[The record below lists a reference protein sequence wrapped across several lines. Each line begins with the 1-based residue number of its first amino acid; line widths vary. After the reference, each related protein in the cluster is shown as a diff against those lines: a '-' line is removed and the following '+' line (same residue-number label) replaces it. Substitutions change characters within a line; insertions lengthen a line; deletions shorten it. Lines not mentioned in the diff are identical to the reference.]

1 MSTQKSHKFAEAV
14 PRLDIAAAP
23 VPSVVADR
31 IISERDNSHQSQS
44 DEMAVGFTPLAAP
57 LTVTNALVNVLE
69 NLGVQ
74 SAFGVAGGAVASL
87 WLSLSHSQKISVI
100 HCRHEGGAAFAATE
114 AHFASDLP
122 TVVFTTA
129 GPGITNALT
138 GLLAARG
145 EGAKV
150 ILLSACTSA
159 AQRGRGAIQETS
171 IHSMPHSGIFT
182 AGALFD
188 YAMTLES
195 PEELPQVARRLALG
209 LAQPGSFVAHISIP
223 TGVQSS
229 LVSPAHVPT
238 FPTLETA
245 QPHQFQII
253 PSASTIAHCAQI
265 LASAPFAIW
274 LGFGA
279 RLAAEP
285 IRQLAARTGAAVM
298 CSPRGKG
305 IFPED
310 HPQFVGVTGVGGHE
324 SVLTYMREQPPAHI
338 LVLGTRLGEPTS
350 FWSAAMVPSGGF
362 LHVDIDPN
370 VPGVAYPLAP
380 TLPIQAEIN
389 LFMTELLQHFPD
401 PASQPAPTFPR
412 PHVATLPSS
421 NGSHSSLVRPEV
433 LMDVIQR
440 LVIDRSNAI
449 VLAESGNSFT
459 WATHRLRFSHP
470 RRYRVSTGLGAMGH
484 MVTGVVGLAQAAKR
498 KAVVIT
504 GDGSMLMNNEISTA
518 VKHQVPAVWI
528 VLNDARYN
536 MCVQG
541 MAMLGLKGADAMIP
555 DTDFVAIAQGMG
567 ANGIRVHQESDLE
580 QALTQAMSATGP
592 FVIDVLIDPD
602 RPAPSRGRND
612 SLIQL
617 REPTSSA
624 KQVSFPL
631 TE

>member
-1 MSTQKSHKFAEAV
+1 MNTKEYRQSSQAIPKANVATAPHPLVDRNQDAQQQPQADQ
-14 PRLDIAAAP
+14 LDVISKPP
-23 VPSVVADR
+23 VS
-31 IISERDNSHQSQS
+31 
-44 DEMAVGFTPLAAP
+44 
-57 LTVTNALVNVLE
+57 LTVTDALVQVLE
-69 NLGVQ
+69 GLGVQ

-87 WLSLSHSQKISVI
+87 WLSLSHSQKIDVI

-114 AHFASDLP
+114 AHFASALP
-122 TVVFTTA
+122 VVVFTTA

-150 ILLSACTSA
+150 ILLSACTSS
-159 AQRGRGAIQETS
+159 AQRGKGAIQETS
-171 IHSMPHSGIFT
+171 AHTLPYSGIFT
-182 AGALFD
+182 SGELFD
-188 YAMTLES
+188 YALTLES

-229 LVSPAHVPT
+229 LVPASHVPT
-238 FPTLETA
+238 ARAVEP
-245 QPHQFQII
+245 QQFQVI
-253 PSASTIAHCAQI
+253 PSAAAIAHCAEV
-265 LASAPFAIW
+265 LASAPFAVW

-285 IRQLAARTGAAVM
+285 IRQLVERTGAAVM

-324 SVLTYMREQPPAHI
+324 SVLAYMQEHPPAHM

-362 LHVDIDPN
+362 VHVDIDPN

-389 LFMTELLQHFPD
+389 LFITELLKHFPD
-401 PASQPAPTFPR
+401 QLHNQFLPFPH
-412 PHVATLPSS
+412 PNVSTLPSS
-421 NGSHSSLVRPEV
+421 DAALVRPEV
-433 LMDVIQR
+433 LMDAIQR
-440 LVIDRSNAI
+440 IVIDRSDAV

-459 WATHRLRFSHP
+459 WATHRLRLP
-470 RRYRVSTGLGAMGH
+470 QPQRYRVSTGLGAMGH
-484 MVTGVVGLAQAAKR
+484 MVTGVVGIAQACSR

-518 VKHQVPAVWI
+518 VKHQIPAVWV

-541 MAMLGLKGADAMIP
+541 MAMLGLSGADAMIP
-555 DTDFVAIAQGMG
+555 PSDFVAIAQGMG
-567 ANGIRVHQESDLE
+567 AQGIRVHRETDLE
-580 QALTQAMSATGP
+580 EALVRAMAATGP
-592 FVIDVLIDPD
+592 FVVDVLIDPD
-602 RPAPSRGRND
+602 RPAPSRGRNQ
-612 SLIQL
+612 SLIQQGG
-617 REPTSSA
+617 PASPA

-631 TE
+631 AE

>member
-1 MSTQKSHKFAEAV
+1 MNTREHRKSSEAV
-14 PRLDIAAAP
+14 SKVNIAIAP
-23 VPSVVADR
+23 
-31 IISERDNSHQSQS
+31 H
-44 DEMAVGFTPLAAP
+44 P
-57 LTVTNALVNVLE
+57 LTAGNQGVHEQHQADELETLSTPPPVSLTVANTLVKVLE

-74 SAFGVAGGAVASL
+74 SAFGVSGGAVASL
-87 WLSLSHSQKISVI
+87 WLSLSHSQKIDVI

-114 AHFASDLP
+114 AHFASGLP
-122 TVVFTTA
+122 VVVFTTA

-150 ILLSACTSA
+150 ILLSACTSST
-159 AQRGRGAIQETS
+159 QRGKGAIQETS
-171 IHSMPHSGIFT
+171 AHTLPYSGIFT
-182 AGALFD
+182 SGELFD
-188 YAMTLES
+188 YALTLES

-229 LVSPAHVPT
+229 LVPDSHILATRAVDP
-238 FPTLETA
+238 
-245 QPHQFQII
+245 QQFQVV
-253 PSASTIAHCAQI
+253 PSAAAIAHCAEV

-285 IRQLAARTGAAVM
+285 IRQLAERTGAAVM

-324 SVLTYMREQPPAHI
+324 SVLAYMQEHPPAHI

-362 LHVDIDPN
+362 VHVDIDPN

-401 PASQPAPTFPR
+401 HLHNQSLPFPR
-412 PHVATLPSS
+412 PNISTLPSS
-421 NGSHSSLVRPEV
+421 DAALVRPEV
-433 LMDVIQR
+433 LMDMIQR
-440 LVIDRSNAI
+440 IVIDRSDAV

-459 WATHRLRFSHP
+459 WATHRLRLP
-470 RRYRVSTGLGAMGH
+470 QPQRYRVSTGLGAMGH
-484 MVTGVVGLAQAAKR
+484 MVTGVVGIAQACSR

-518 VKHQVPAVWI
+518 VKHQAPAVWI

-541 MAMLGLKGADAMIP
+541 MAMLGLAGADAMIP
-555 DTDFVAIAQGMG
+555 PSDFVAIAEGMG
-567 ANGIRVHQESDLE
+567 ATGIRVHRESDLE
-580 QALTQAMSATGP
+580 EALVRAMAATGP
-592 FVIDVLIDPD
+592 FVVDVLIDPD
-602 RPAPSRGRND
+602 RPAPSRGRNQ
-612 SLIQL
+612 SLLQQGG
-617 REPTSSA
+617 PSSPA

-631 TE
+631 AE

>member
-1 MSTQKSHKFAEAV
+1 MNIKEHRQSSQASPNNVATAPHPSSGEHLDAHQQPQVDALEA
-14 PRLDIAAAP
+14 L
-23 VPSVVADR
+23 S
-31 IISERDNSHQSQS
+31 SQPPAS
-44 DEMAVGFTPLAAP
+44 
-57 LTVTNALVNVLE
+57 LTVTDALVQVLE
-69 NLGVQ
+69 GLGVQ

-87 WLSLSHSQKISVI
+87 WLSLSRSREIDVI

-114 AHFASDLP
+114 AHFASGKP
-122 TVVFTTA
+122 VVVFTTA
-129 GPGITNALT
+129 GPGMTNSLT

-150 ILLSACTSA
+150 ILVSACTSS

-171 IHSMPHSGIFT
+171 AHSLPYSGIFT
-182 AGALFD
+182 SGELFD
-188 YAMTLES
+188 YALTLES

-223 TGVQSS
+223 TGVQSA
-229 LVSPAHVPT
+229 LVPASHVPVAKAVDA
-238 FPTLETA
+238 PYG
-245 QPHQFQII
+245 QVM
-253 PSASTIAHCAQI
+253 PSAAAIAHCAEV

-285 IRQLAARTGAAVM
+285 IRQLAERTGAAVM

-324 SVLTYMREQPPAHI
+324 SVLAYMQEHAPARI

-350 FWSAAMVPSGGF
+350 FWSAAMVPPGGF
-362 LHVDIDPN
+362 VHVDIDPN

-389 LFMTELLQHFPD
+389 LFMTELLQYFPD
-401 PASQPAPTFPR
+401 QLHNPPLVFPR
-412 PHVATLPSS
+412 PNISTLPESDAT
-421 NGSHSSLVRPEV
+421 LVRPEV
-433 LMDVIQR
+433 LMDGIQR
-440 LVIDRSNAI
+440 VVIDSSDAV

-459 WATHRLRFSHP
+459 WATHRLRLP
-470 RRYRVSTGLGAMGH
+470 QPQRYRVSTGLGAMGH
-484 MVTGVVGLAQAAKR
+484 MVTGVVGIAQACSH

-518 VKHQVPAVWI
+518 VKYQVPAVWI
-528 VLNDARYN
+528 VLNDACYN

-541 MAMLGLKGADAMIP
+541 MAMLGLSGADAMIP
-555 DTDFVAIAQGMG
+555 PTDFVAIAQGMG
-567 ANGIRVHQESDLE
+567 AKGIRVQRESDLE
-580 QALTQAMSATGP
+580 EALHQAMAATGP
-592 FVIDVLIDPD
+592 FVVDVLIDPE
-602 RPAPSRGRND
+602 RLAPSRGRNQ
-612 SLIQL
+612 SLIQQGG
-617 REPTSSA
+617 PASPA
-624 KQVSFPL
+624 KQISFPL
-631 TE
+631 AE

>member
-1 MSTQKSHKFAEAV
+1 VNIKEHRKSSEAI
-14 PRLDIAAAP
+14 LKESLAAAP
-23 VPSVVADR
+23 HPVIANGQNN
-31 IISERDNSHQSQS
+31 RDAHQQHQS
-44 DEMAVGFTPLAAP
+44 DELAVISTPP
-57 LTVTNALVNVLE
+57 PVSLTVADALVKALE
-69 NLGVQ
+69 SLGVR

-87 WLSLSHSQKISVI
+87 WLSLSHSHKIDVI

-114 AHFASDLP
+114 AHFASGLP
-122 TVVFTTA
+122 VVVFTTA

-150 ILLSACTSA
+150 ILLSACTSS

-171 IHSMPHSGIFT
+171 AHTLPYSGIFT
-182 AGALFD
+182 SGELFD
-188 YAMTLES
+188 YALTLES

-209 LAQPGSFVAHISIP
+209 LAQPGSFIAHISIP
-223 TGVQSS
+223 TGVQST
-229 LVSPAHVPT
+229 LVPASHIPA
-238 FPTLETA
+238 PKA
-245 QPHQFQII
+245 IDPQQFQVA
-253 PSASTIAHCAQI
+253 PSAAAIAHCAEV

-285 IRQLAARTGAAVM
+285 IRQLAERTGAAVM

-324 SVLTYMREQPPAHI
+324 SVLAYMQEHPPAHI

-362 LHVDIDPN
+362 VHVDIDPN

-389 LFMTELLQHFPD
+389 LFMTELLKHFPD
-401 PASQPAPTFPR
+401 QLHNSSLPFPR
-412 PHVATLPSS
+412 PRISSLTSSDAT
-421 NGSHSSLVRPEV
+421 LVRPEV

-440 LVIDRSNAI
+440 IVVDRSDAVI
-449 VLAESGNSFT
+449 SAESGNSFT
-459 WATHRLRFSHP
+459 WATHRLRLP
-470 RRYRVSTGLGAMGH
+470 QPQRYRVSTGLGAMGH
-484 MVTGVVGLAQAAKR
+484 MVTGVVGIAQACSH

-518 VKHQVPAVWI
+518 VKHQIPAVWI

-541 MAMLGLKGADAMIP
+541 MAMLGLAGADAMIP
-555 DTDFVAIAQGMG
+555 PTDFVAIAQGMG
-567 ANGIRVHQESDLE
+567 AKGLRVHRESDLE
-580 QALTQAMSATGP
+580 EALVQAMAATGP
-592 FVIDVLIDPD
+592 FVVDVLIDPD
-602 RPAPSRGRND
+602 RPAPSRGRNQ
-612 SLIQL
+612 SLIQQGG
-617 REPTSSA
+617 PSSPA
-624 KQVSFPL
+624 KQISFPL
-631 TE
+631 AE

>member
-1 MSTQKSHKFAEAV
+1 MNTKEYRQSSQAIPKANVATAPHPLVDRNQDAQQQPQADVDVISTPPAS
-14 PRLDIAAAP
+14 
-23 VPSVVADR
+23 
-31 IISERDNSHQSQS
+31 
-44 DEMAVGFTPLAAP
+44 
-57 LTVTNALVNVLE
+57 LTVTDALVQVLE
-69 NLGVQ
+69 GLGVQ

-87 WLSLSHSQKISVI
+87 WLSLSHSQKIDVI

-114 AHFASDLP
+114 AHFASGQP
-122 TVVFTTA
+122 VVVFTTA
-129 GPGITNALT
+129 GPGMTNSLT

-150 ILLSACTSA
+150 ILISACTSS

-171 IHSMPHSGIFT
+171 AHSLPYSGIFT
-182 AGALFD
+182 SGELFD
-188 YAMTLES
+188 YALTLES

-223 TGVQSS
+223 TGVQSA
-229 LVSPAHVPT
+229 LVPASHRPT
-238 FPTLETA
+238 A
-245 QPHQFQII
+245 KAIDARQFQVM
-253 PSASTIAHCAQI
+253 PNAAAIAHCAEV
-265 LASAPFAIW
+265 LASGPFAIW

-285 IRQLAARTGAAVM
+285 IRQLAERTGVAVM

-324 SVLTYMREQPPAHI
+324 SVLAYMQEHAPAHI

-362 LHVDIDPN
+362 VHVDIDPK

-401 PASQPAPTFPR
+401 QLHNASRAFPW
-412 PHVATLPSS
+412 PNITALPPSDATR
-421 NGSHSSLVRPEV
+421 VRPEV

-440 LVIDRSNAI
+440 VVIDSSDAV

-459 WATHRLRFSHP
+459 WATHRLRLP
-470 RRYRVSTGLGAMGH
+470 QPQRYRVSTGLGAMGH
-484 MVTGVVGLAQAAKR
+484 MVTGVVGIAQACSQ

-504 GDGSMLMNNEISTA
+504 GDGSMLMNNEMSTA
-518 VKHQVPAVWI
+518 AKYQVPAVWI

-541 MAMLGLKGADAMIP
+541 MAMLGLSGADAMIP
-555 DTDFVAIAQGMG
+555 DSDFVAIAQGMG
-567 ANGIRVHQESDLE
+567 AKGVRVHRESELE
-580 QALTQAMSATGP
+580 GALIQAMAATGP
-592 FVIDVLIDPD
+592 FVVDVLIDPE
-602 RPAPSRGRND
+602 RPAPSRGRNQ
-612 SLIQL
+612 SLIQQGG
-617 REPTSSA
+617 PASPA
-624 KQVSFPL
+624 KQISFPL
-631 TE
+631 AE